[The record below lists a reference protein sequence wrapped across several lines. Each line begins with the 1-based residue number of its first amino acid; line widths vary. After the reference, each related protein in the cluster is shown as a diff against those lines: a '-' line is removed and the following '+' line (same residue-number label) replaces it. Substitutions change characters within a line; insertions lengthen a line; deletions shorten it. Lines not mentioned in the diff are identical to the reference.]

1 MNNRPVIQLDEV
13 LTNVLGNAI
22 YDYLNSREEDDLRKI
37 KRSLNRIESKLDKVL
52 EKYDNFSEKD
62 LTNED

>member
-37 KRSLNRIESKLDKVL
+37 KRSLNRIESKLDKIL

-62 LTNED
+62 LTSSD

>member
-22 YDYLNSREEDDLRKI
+22 YDYLNSREEDDLCKI
-37 KRSLNRIESKLDKVL
+37 KRSLNRIESKLDKIL

-62 LTNED
+62 LTSND

>member
-37 KRSLNRIESKLDKVL
+37 KRSLNRIESKLDKIL

-62 LTNED
+62 LTSDD

>member
-37 KRSLNRIESKLDKVL
+37 KRSLNRIESKLDKIL

-62 LTNED
+62 LTSND